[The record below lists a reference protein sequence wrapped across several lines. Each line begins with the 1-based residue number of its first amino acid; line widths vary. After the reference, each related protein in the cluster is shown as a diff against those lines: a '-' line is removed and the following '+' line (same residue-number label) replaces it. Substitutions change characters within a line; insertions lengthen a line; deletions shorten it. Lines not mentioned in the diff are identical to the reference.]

1 MYTRSAPN
9 LRPLDITDPSLD
21 RLHGRIASALPNGVL
36 VVDASGRIT
45 FANAEIQRQ
54 FGYDVESLLGQPVD
68 TLLPESILAV
78 HGAHRPALLAE
89 ASARPTGAGR
99 HLFGRRRDG
108 SEFPVEIGLNPVTT
122 EHGSFVLAVVVD
134 ISARRQ
140 AEDQQRRAVEEQ
152 LDFERLVAELS
163 SRFINL
169 PADRVDAA
177 VFEAFGRVCSVLDL
191 DRATCYRLDPDG
203 YSSAAIGWHRD
214 GIELSPGRVNIR
226 EDFPFAYETLV
237 AGRVLS
243 FATLDDLPNPKDRSG
258 FGARGVQSSVTV
270 PLSVD
275 GRVIGAVGF
284 NSVRMQ
290 RSWPPDVLHRLR
302 VFATAFGNLLARR
315 ESETSLHRALDEVK
329 QLKDQLQAE
338 NVYLRSEVRER
349 LGTGAIVG
357 ESAAIRR
364 VLEQVDQVAAT
375 NSTVLLL
382 GETGTGKELFA
393 TRIHELSARKARA
406 MVRVNCA
413 AIPATLMESELFGR
427 EKGAFTGA
435 LARQIGRFE
444 LADSSSIFLDE
455 IGDVPSEV
463 QVKLLRVLEE
473 RQIERLGSP
482 KAIKVDTRVIAA
494 THRNLEVLIANG
506 TFREDLYYRLNVFP
520 IQVPPLRERPEDI
533 PLLVW
538 RFVDEFSRAFGKPI
552 RSIPREDMAALTRY
566 SWPGNIRELRNVIER
581 AMIVATPPRLRILLP
596 TAGVAA
602 GKRSDRL
609 VDVEAEHMRRVLES
623 CAWRIRGAGGAA
635 DRLGLRPT
643 TLETRMAKLGIK
655 RPARP

>member
-1 MYTRSAPN
+1 MAT
-9 LRPLDITDPSLD
+9 TDTSLD
-21 RLHGRIASALPNGVL
+21 WLHGRIAGALPNGVL
-36 VVDASGRIT
+36 IVDTRGQIA
-45 FANAEIQRQ
+45 FANAEIGQQ
-54 FGYDVESLLGQPVD
+54 FGYDVQSLLGQPVD
-68 TLLPESILAV
+68 ILLPEASRAV
-78 HGAHRPALLAE
+78 FASHRQAVLDG
-89 ASARPTGAGR
+89 ASAAAMGPGAQ
-99 HLFGRRRDG
+99 LIGRRQDG

-122 EHGSFVLAVVVD
+122 EHGTFALAVVVD
-134 ISARRQ
+134 ISARLQ
-140 AEDQQRRAVEEQ
+140 AEEQQRRALEEQ

-163 SRFINL
+163 ARFINL

-177 VFEAFGRVCSVLDL
+177 VVEAFGRVCSALDL
-191 DRATCYRLDPDG
+191 DRATFYRLDPDG

-214 GIELSPGRVNIR
+214 GIELAPGRVNIR
-226 EDFPFAYETLV
+226 QDFPSVYETLV
-237 AGRVLS
+237 AGNVLA
-243 FATLDDLPNPKDRSG
+243 FETVDQLPPKDGSG
-258 FGARGVQSSVTV
+258 FAALGVLSSVTV

-284 NSVRMQ
+284 NSLRRQ
-290 RSWPPDVLHRLR
+290 RSWPPEVLHRLR

-315 ESETSLHRALDEVK
+315 ESENALHHALDEVK
-329 QLKDQLQAE
+329 RLRDQLQAE

-349 LGTGAIVG
+349 LGAGAIVG
-357 ESAAIRR
+357 ESAAIRK
-364 VLEQVDQVAAT
+364 VLEQVEQVAAT

-393 TRIHELSARKARA
+393 TRIHELSARRARA

-435 LARQIGRFE
+435 LARQVGRFE
-444 LADSSSIFLDE
+444 LADGSTIFLDE

-494 THRNLEVLIANG
+494 THRNLENLIAGG
-506 TFREDLYYRLNVFP
+506 TFREDLYYRLDVFP

-538 RFVDEFSRAFGKPI
+538 RFVDEFSRSFGKPI
-552 RSIPREDMAALTRY
+552 RSISRDDMAALTRY

-581 AMIVATPPRLRILLP
+581 AMIVATPPRLRVLPP
-596 TAGVAA
+596 TAGAA
-602 GKRSDRL
+602 ASKRSDRL
-609 VDVEAEHMRRVLES
+609 ADVEAEHMRRVLEN
-623 CAWRIRGAGGAA
+623 CGWRIRGAGGAA